1 MRAVETGDNI
11 HRTCHFSS
19 CFASR
24 LVSGLNLPESVINE
38 AETAWSK
45 VVATVNNL
53 HPCGSL
59 ESQFYPLFAKRVT
72 EPLMIEGKKVL
83 NCFRSLFAF
92 CPDRIVAILYQVRWI
107 TSVFLFVVKNSLQQN
122 NGCFVSCY

>member
-1 MRAVETGDNI
+1 MRAFEIRDNI

-24 LVSGLNLPESVINE
+24 PVSGPSLPESVINE

-45 VVATVNNL
+45 AFASVNNF
-53 HPCGSL
+53 HPSGSL
-59 ESQFYPLFAKRVT
+59 ESKFYPLFAERVT

-83 NCFRSLFAF
+83 NSFRSLFAF
-92 CPDRIVAILYQVRWI
+92 CPDRIVAIL
-107 TSVFLFVVKNSLQQN
+107 S
-122 NGCFVSCY
+122 